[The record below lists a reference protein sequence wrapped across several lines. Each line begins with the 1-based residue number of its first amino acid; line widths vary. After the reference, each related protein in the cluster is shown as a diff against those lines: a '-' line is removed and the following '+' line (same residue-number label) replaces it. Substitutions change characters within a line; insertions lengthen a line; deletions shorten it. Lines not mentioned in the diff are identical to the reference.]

1 MNYENRKKF
10 FADIKGI
17 KEKNSVIIL
26 NWRIICKLK
35 YFTIFF
41 TKQVKIYI

>member
-10 FADIKGI
+10 FADIKGM

-26 NWRIICKLK
+26 NCSVICKLK
-35 YFTIFF
+35 YFTIF
-41 TKQVKIYI
+41 